1 MQVIRIEDL
10 PLQKPS
16 STARGGLEYYRILEG
31 KPGDPGNFMLLLS
44 ATLPGYYSP
53 RHKHNF
59 EQIRFKVDESASHYD
74 DLGDAG
80 KGSVGY
86 FPEGTPYGPSSSSK
100 RSQGL
105 ILQYGG
111 PSGSGYMSRGEYQE
125 HYDALC
131 QKGTFE
137 KGVYTWFD
145 ERGGKHNQDGY
156 EAVWE
161 HWTGRTLE
169 YPKARYRSAIMMEP
183 ANVPWIATEDQSGV
197 SHRQLGVFGS
207 PGTTLEFFRLDPG
220 ARMTLSGR
228 GIYFVSEGAGSH
240 PSIWTKHTT
249 FFLESGQSGEIEAGE
264 RSELLH
270 IGMPDLGALR
280 RLRPDYAIAAE

>member
-1 MQVIRIEDL
+1 
-10 PLQKPS
+10 
-16 STARGGLEYYRILEG
+16 
-31 KPGDPGNFMLLLS
+31 
-44 ATLPGYYSP
+44 
-53 RHKHNF
+53 
-59 EQIRFKVDESASHYD
+59 
-74 DLGDAG
+74 
-80 KGSVGY
+80 
-86 FPEGTPYGPSSSSK
+86 
-100 RSQGL
+100 
-105 ILQYGG
+105 
-111 PSGSGYMSRGEYQE
+111 MSRGEYQE

-249 FFLESGQSGEIEAGE
+249 FFLDPVSRARSKRASGQSCCTSAC
-264 RSELLH
+264 
-270 IGMPDLGALR
+270 PTLGALR